1 MRSRLILGVLG
12 GVFLNASIIMAEE
25 QPAET
30 EKSPNVKVAGIVLKW
45 VRGDKGENYR
55 RVEPMIREAAANG
68 AEIICTT
75 ECFLDGYAIADKSI
89 PLETYR
95 SLGEAIPSGEYY
107 RKLASLADELNIHLA
122 AGMTEADGDLRYNV
136 TVLIGPEGELLGK
149 YRKHRLQHELIRNRA
164 GTTMPS
170 FATKHGRVGIM
181 ICADRREPKLVKGIC
196 RDGADYLL
204 CPSGGMFGPARNDG
218 FLQERSRENK
228 KWIVFVHPAEFLV
241 TDPEGEISQRTIL
254 GDRLL
259 VKPEEVD
266 TEVDSRQV
274 FYAEIPR

>member
-181 ICADRREPKLVKGIC
+181 ICADRREPKLVEGIC

-259 VKPEEVD
+259 VKPEEID
-266 TEVDSRQV
+266 TDADSRQV